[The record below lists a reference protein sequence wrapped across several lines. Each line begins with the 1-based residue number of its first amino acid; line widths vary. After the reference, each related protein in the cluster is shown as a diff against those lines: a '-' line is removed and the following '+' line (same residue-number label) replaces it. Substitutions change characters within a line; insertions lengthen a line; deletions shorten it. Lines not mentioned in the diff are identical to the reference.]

1 MYAHGVRWPWG
12 SKVRAAQTGALA
24 PVDLLPTDQF
34 QVLAAMLRPGGPGLY
49 GIAVDE
55 ETALGVSAFFR
66 AVSLIAGSLAQL
78 PMPTYRDAD
87 GQRARV
93 ESIFDNP
100 DGDDGQTVF
109 EWKETAFLH
118 LVMHGK
124 TGARKIKNEAGGLAR
139 LELVHP
145 LTFTERAYD
154 KTRDQRRPR
163 GGLWFDMTLADG
175 TAVSYD
181 ADDFWYVPGMS
192 LDGRTGVSLLTYA
205 RVSMATTIAGNEAA
219 GRSFT
224 NGAMISGVAVP
235 ADPDEDITDDLDQIR
250 RDLDREF
257 LGPENAGGIALT
269 AARIKVQPL
278 QMTLADAQFLQSR
291 QFQVEEVSRWTGVP
305 PHLLMQTEK
314 QTSWGTGVEEQ
325 NRAMGRTVLGTW
337 ASRFEQRCSRLLARP
352 RWVEFDFAGLERPS
366 PEKEIELLLAQTGK
380 PFLTVNE
387 ARAIRNLPPVAGGD
401 VLDVAP
407 AAPTEPPGG
416 TNA

>member
-1 MYAHGVRWPWG
+1 
-12 SKVRAAQTGALA
+12 
-24 PVDLLPTDQF
+24 
-34 QVLAAMLRPGGPGLY
+34 MLRPGGPGLG
-49 GIAVDE
+49 GIVVDQDA
-55 ETALGVSAFFR
+55 ALSVSAFFR
-66 AVSLIAGSLAQL
+66 AVSLISGSLAQL

-109 EWKETAFLH
+109 EWKETAFVH
-118 LVMHGK
+118 LLMHGK
-124 TGARKIKNEAGGLAR
+124 AGARKIKNEAGGLAR

-145 LTFTERAYD
+145 LHFHERGHDPA
-154 KTRDQRRPR
+154 RDGERRPR

-175 TAVSYD
+175 TSVSYD
-181 ADDFWYVPGMS
+181 AEDFFYVPGLS
-192 LDGRTGVSLLTYA
+192 LDGKTGVSLLTYA

-224 NGAMISGVAVP
+224 NGAMIAGIAVP
-235 ADPDEDITDDLDQIR
+235 ADPDEDITDDLEQIR

-380 PFLTVNE
+380 PFLTINE
-387 ARAIRNLPPVAGGD
+387 ARKIRNLPPVPGGD
-401 VLDVAP
+401 ELI
-407 AAPTEPPGG
+407 AAPPPVPNPPTEDG
-416 TNA
+416 NAA